1 MIYELRTYTFHQGK
15 VPAYLDLVQT
25 VGRPVRGDEYGTCHG
40 YWVHEF
46 GQLNQASHL
55 WSYASLDERTRL
67 REALGKNER
76 WAKEFVPNV
85 RPLLQRQDIRLL
97 NPVSELK
104 PPEQSGGVYELRAYR
119 TQPGDALAYAQL
131 LKSYFP
137 VREKYSKNVGLW
149 VGEVPQPNELVH
161 LWNYPDLNA
170 RAKARGAVAEDP
182 GWKEF
187 MGKGAGRLLEMQ
199 SVILLPAAFSPM
211 R

>member
-15 VPAYLDLVQT
+15 APAYVDLVRT
-25 VGRPVRGDEYGTCHG
+25 VGRPVRGDEYGKCHG

-46 GQLNQASHL
+46 GDLNQVSHL
-55 WSYASLDERTRL
+55 WSYPSLDERTRL
-67 REALGKNER
+67 RAGLSQNER
-76 WAKEFVPNV
+76 WAKEFSSQV
-85 RPLLQRQDIRLL
+85 RPLLQRQEIRLL
-97 NPVSELK
+97 NPVK
-104 PPEQSGGVYELRAYR
+104 DVTPPEQTGGVYELRTYR
-119 TQPGDALAYAQL
+119 ANPGGALGYAEL

-149 VGEVPQPNELVH
+149 TCEAPHPNDLVH

-170 RAKARGAVAEDP
+170 RAKARAGVAADP

-187 MGKGAGRLLEMQ
+187 LSKGAGRLAAMN
-199 SVILLPAAFSPM
+199 SVILLPTDFSPL